1 MLSTCF
7 LKKMRMRERS
17 GAQYVAGSLT
27 WRMVCYFGIRVNTG
41 MLNINVTL
49 CDNDDDYSGRECRTS
64 GGGDPERLNAP
75 DAGRLLM
82 TACTFHRV
90 ILPFVE

>member
-7 LKKMRMRERS
+7 LKKMRTRERS
-17 GAQYVAGSLT
+17 GAEYVAGLLT
-27 WRMVCYFGIRVNTG
+27 WRMVCYFGICVNTG

-64 GGGDPERLNAP
+64 GGIQSA
-75 DAGRLLM
+75 
-82 TACTFHRV
+82 
-90 ILPFVE
+90 